1 MYSPKAQKDLIDLS
15 SRLLKNKHR
24 DTSSRSEDF
33 EEIKNL
39 HEAIRYHEW
48 RYYILSEPVI
58 TDFEYDQLYN
68 RLKSLEK
75 KHPDA
80 ITPDS
85 PTQRVAYDLTK
96 EFPEVKHLVPML
108 SLDNS
113 YDEKTLIDWDR
124 RVRDLTGEN
133 EITYSVEP
141 KFDGAGI
148 SVVYENDVLVR
159 GTTRGNGSVGEEI
172 TNNIKTLRSI
182 PLKANFSRYGIH
194 KIEIRGEAMINKES
208 FKKLNQRRV
217 AQNLPPLATA
227 RNSAS
232 GGIRQQ
238 DPKDVAERNL
248 EAFLYNVSY
257 AEDRDLKDLLGTTL
271 PAHSENIAMLFRLGF
286 KTPHGELK
294 VMKGI
299 EAVVK
304 ACKEFEERRDA
315 LAYEIDGLVIKV
327 DQIRLQKKCG
337 YTSHHPRWAIA
348 FKFAAKQA
356 TTVLQKVEFQVG
368 RTGAITPVAKLEPVA
383 LAGVTI
389 SSISMFNEDFINE
402 KDIRLNDRVVIE
414 RAGEVIPYIVMAVVE
429 ARSGKEE
436 KIRFPKKCPSCG
448 EQLFKPEGEANW
460 RCVNVNCPAQVVER
474 LIHFVSKDAMDIRGL
489 GAATIFEFVQH
500 GFLKSIPDIYRL
512 NYDLIRHLE
521 GWKERSVSNL
531 KNGIDVSRKQ
541 PLHRLLYGLGIRFIG
556 ETTAKKLSEQIH
568 DLLDLRGWTLEQ
580 LMTMEDIGP
589 KAATSIYEFFQA
601 EANLAMITELR
612 EMGVNMVFEGR
623 KKSQAGKLAGHT
635 FLFTGTLKM
644 KRGDAE
650 ALVEQNGGTLL
661 GSVSAKLDYLIVGD
675 DAGSKLQK
683 AAKLGTVKIID
694 EDEFL
699 KMV

>member
-1 MYSPKAQKDLIDLS
+1 MAS
-15 SRLLKNKHR
+15 
-24 DTSSRSEDF
+24 DF
-33 EEIKNL
+33 
-39 HEAIRYHEW
+39 
-48 RYYILSEPVI
+48 
-58 TDFEYDQLYN
+58 FE
-68 RLKSLEK
+68 
-75 KHPDA
+75 
-80 ITPDS
+80 
-85 PTQRVAYDLTK
+85 
-96 EFPEVKHLVPML
+96 
-108 SLDNS
+108 
-113 YDEKTLIDWDR
+113 
-124 RVRDLTGEN
+124 
-133 EITYSVEP
+133 
-141 KFDGAGI
+141 
-148 SVVYENDVLVR
+148 
-159 GTTRGNGSVGEEI
+159 
-172 TNNIKTLRSI
+172 
-182 PLKANFSRYGIH
+182 
-194 KIEIRGEAMINKES
+194 
-208 FKKLNQRRV
+208 
-217 AQNLPPLATA
+217 
-227 RNSAS
+227 
-232 GGIRQQ
+232 
-238 DPKDVAERNL
+238 
-248 EAFLYNVSY
+248 
-257 AEDRDLKDLLGTTL
+257 
-271 PAHSENIAMLFRLGF
+271 
-286 KTPHGELK
+286 
-294 VMKGI
+294 
-299 EAVVK
+299 
-304 ACKEFEERRDA
+304 
-315 LAYEIDGLVIKV
+315 
-327 DQIRLQKKCG
+327 
-337 YTSHHPRWAIA
+337 
-348 FKFAAKQA
+348 
-356 TTVLQKVEFQVG
+356 
-368 RTGAITPVAKLEPVA
+368 
-383 LAGVTI
+383 
-389 SSISMFNEDFINE
+389 
-402 KDIRLNDRVVIE
+402 
-414 RAGEVIPYIVMAVVE
+414 
-429 ARSGKEE
+429 EE